1 MTEKRNLL
9 NVHYSINLTLFFSL
23 MSLMFITIMIL
34 NSANE
39 WIHPVMLIFMLYG
52 LISSYKKVYL
62 SIDLETKKLT
72 TTAPIGPLKKEYPFD
87 KLLIKKNKIFRSLD
101 GIEQSIPSSKFFCDT
116 IDYKNLIEEIENNKL
131 V

>member
-72 TTAPIGPLKKEYPFD
+72 TTAPIEP
-87 KLLIKKNKIFRSLD
+87 
-101 GIEQSIPSSKFFCDT
+101 
-116 IDYKNLIEEIENNKL
+116 
-131 V
+131 